1 MAEAKSLGEQINEEY
16 IRLSEDPNRGLDT
29 ICEMLMDYLPGII
42 GRHIYMSAR
51 QARIEAVDEVLQ
63 NTIGDI
69 LEKGF
74 TNFSPVKGKFAS
86 YCGQI
91 AVNNALNYG
100 KAWYERWGAIDGDE
114 EAADENIADWS
125 TESKIDKVGDT
136 YHSNPE
142 NIVIKNEYR
151 ILCKEWA
158 EKFINTFVNIDTKPY
173 KLVGSGYSIILS
185 KKYPTNNNK
194 NDLTSPKWA
203 LDQLNDCTV
212 QYGADSFISEVND
225 WTNIKTVN
233 WSPNF
238 DVNMKK
244 EEFGQSI
251 ADIVFGEHF
260 DRKSIE
266 NWDNS
271 IRKKVKKELIDFECS
286 DKNSLSWE

>member
-74 TNFSPVKGKFAS
+74 TNFSPEKGKFAS

-91 AVNNALNYG
+91 AVNNALDYG
-100 KAWYERWGAIDGDE
+100 KAWHERWGAIDGDE
-114 EAADENIADWS
+114 EAADENIVDWS
-125 TESKIDKVGDT
+125 NESKIDKVGDT

-151 ILCKEWA
+151 TLCKEWA

-203 LDQLNDCTV
+203 LDQLNDRTV